1 VSAAFQQ
8 LGFIGLG
15 VMGEHMCRNLCRKAA
30 QPVHVYDLHMQA
42 MRRVQDDGAVARESV
57 RDLAAHADVVFLSL
71 PSIDHVEQVCLG
83 ADGLLSG
90 ERKPRLIVDTGTSD
104 VARTRTLA
112 ARLAEHGVKFL
123 DAPVARM
130 PEAARDGTLLIM
142 VGGAQADF
150 ETVRPLL
157 DCMGSDV
164 VLCGDTGCGQ
174 IVKIANNMVL
184 MMNVAVLSEALLICE
199 RAGMDGRQLFDV
211 LSIGSAAS
219 QALNVAGVRALAPR
233 QFPEGRF
240 STSYALKDVT
250 LASALADAAGVDA
263 SILARTRDLLQRA
276 VTQGDGQAYYPVLIN
291 QIATR

>member
-1 VSAAFQQ
+1 
-8 LGFIGLG
+8 
-15 VMGEHMCRNLCRKAA
+15 MGEHMCRNLCRKASR
-30 QPVHVYDLHMQA
+30 PVHVYDLNAQA
-42 MRRVQDDGAVARESV
+42 VQRLLGDGAQARESLG
-57 RDLAAHADVVFLSL
+57 DLAAHAEVVFLSL

-83 ADGLLSG
+83 PDGLLSG

-104 VARTRTLA
+104 VARTRELA
-112 ARLAEHGVKFL
+112 GRLAEQGVRFL

-142 VGGAQADF
+142 VGGERADF
-150 ETVRPLL
+150 EAVRPLL

-164 VLCGDTGCGQ
+164 VLCGETGCGQ

-199 RAGMDGRQLFDV
+199 RAGMDGRQLFDI
-211 LSIGSAAS
+211 LATGSAAS
-219 QALNVAGVRALAPR
+219 QALNVAGIRALAPR

-240 STSYALKDVT
+240 STAYALKDVT
-250 LASALADAAGVDA
+250 LASGLADATGVDA
-263 SILARTRDLLQRA
+263 SILTHTRELLQRA
-276 VTQGDGQAYYPVLIN
+276 VANGDGHAYYPILIN